1 MDSEVPAYGLWSL
14 VILNSAVFIFFA
26 FSFFKPST
34 TRDWRSF
41 GAFSAFIVALFAEMY
56 GFPLTIFLISGW
68 LQSRY
73 PGIDWFSHDAGHL
86 LEELFGWRS
95 NPHFGPFHIASF
107 VFIGGGFVLISAA
120 WKVLYEAQRTRILA
134 TSGPYA
140 WIRHPQYAGF
150 VLVLFGFLLQWPTL
164 LTLGMFPFLV
174 VMYWRLAR
182 FEERQ
187 AIAEHGGEYERYMR
201 DVPGFIPRFLGPPAD
216 KARP

>member
-56 GFPLTIFLISGW
+56 GFPLTIFLVSGW

-107 VFIGGGFVLISAA
+107 VFIGGDSFSSRPPGRCCMKLSALGYLPRAGHMLGFVIRSTPASCSSCSAF
-120 WKVLYEAQRTRILA
+120 
-134 TSGPYA
+134 SCNGP
-140 WIRHPQYAGF
+140 HC
-150 VLVLFGFLLQWPTL
+150 
-164 LTLGMFPFLV
+164 
-174 VMYWRLAR
+174 
-182 FEERQ
+182 
-187 AIAEHGGEYERYMR
+187 
-201 DVPGFIPRFLGPPAD
+201 
-216 KARP
+216 